1 LSPTAIRPAAGLF
14 ISILPF
20 TLSPIYCIMIT
31 LPTEFPPNALTTA
44 VGIVTSGQLLQKER
58 TFATCVLTFGAYFA
72 GVALKDAAANA
83 HKLAK
88 PKDGDKPHLTP
99 EQKLLCEQFAQA
111 ITNVSLRVDK
121 HDCSGLSR
129 VCHGDLTAT
138 LSQLEQL
145 GATLPRYSKP
155 GE

>member
-1 LSPTAIRPAAGLF
+1 
-14 ISILPF
+14 
-20 TLSPIYCIMIT
+20 MIT
-31 LPTEFPPNALTTA
+31 LPTEFPSDALSTA
-44 VGIVTSGQLLQKER
+44 VSIVTSGQLLQKER

-72 GVALKDAAANA
+72 GVALKDSAANT

-88 PKDGDKPHLTP
+88 PKDGEKPHLTP

-111 ITNVSLRVDK
+111 ITHVSLRVEK
-121 HDCSGLSR
+121 HECSGLAR

-138 LSQLEQL
+138 LSQIEQL
-145 GATLPRYSKP
+145 GATLPHYSRP